1 MLLGEAEKLT
11 AAGAPH
17 CTRRRFLNVSTG
29 QCVQVEIPELR
40 DHGVLRSS
48 TEGLLLVVA
57 KGAGAGAVRLLN
69 PLTRQAAELPPITA
83 TGLDFTLAH
92 IGQVS
97 LNNAGLVD
105 DGRRVL
111 LYHYEREEGSI
122 LAFAKPGDERWVLVK
137 DTNDRLMPTVMVVD
151 TTAGG
156 EGAKLAVVARL
167 ATPIH
172 HMMNDT
178 VHLVEIAGKLMLV
191 HRKMRRVRDASGEY
205 DFKKTCKLY
214 RVNLAT
220 GKATPA
226 AARGRAIFV
235 GRRRALA
242 VPPQVFP
249 SLSTNTAYAARV
261 FDVPGSGRHICIY
274 HLRGGSTVTFSNC
287 YESGRLAHPWS
298 IADCLTAYV
307 SG

>member
-1 MLLGEAEKLT
+1 VQSCTPVLASH
-11 AAGAPH
+11 AAGA
-17 CTRRRFLNVSTG
+17 L
-29 QCVQVEIPELR
+29 
-40 DHGVLRSS
+40 
-48 TEGLLLVVA
+48 
-57 KGAGAGAVRLLN
+57 
-69 PLTRQAAELPPITA
+69 
-83 TGLDFTLAH
+83 
-92 IGQVS
+92 
-97 LNNAGLVD
+97 
-105 DGRRVL
+105 
-111 LYHYEREEGSI
+111 
-122 LAFAKPGDERWVLVK
+122 GDERWVLVK
-137 DTNDRLMPTVMVVD
+137 ATNDRLMPTVSFAGRFYGVTLDSVMVVD

-156 EGAKLAVVARL
+156 EGAKLAVFARL

-172 HMMNDT
+172 RMMNDT

-261 FDVPGSGRHICIY
+261 FDVPGSGRQICIY
-274 HLRGGSTVTFSNC
+274 HLRGGSAVTFSNC

-307 SG
+307 SGQTVAWWLIVLLHACICTLQLCSMAEP

>member
-1 MLLGEAEKLT
+1 M
-11 AAGAPH
+11 
-17 CTRRRFLNVSTG
+17 
-29 QCVQVEIPELR
+29 
-40 DHGVLRSS
+40 
-48 TEGLLLVVA
+48 
-57 KGAGAGAVRLLN
+57 
-69 PLTRQAAELPPITA
+69 
-83 TGLDFTLAH
+83 
-92 IGQVS
+92 
-97 LNNAGLVD
+97 
-105 DGRRVL
+105 
-111 LYHYEREEGSI
+111 
-122 LAFAKPGDERWVLVK
+122 LVK
-137 DTNDRLMPTVMVVD
+137 ATNDRLMPTVSFAGRFYGVTLDSVMVVD

-191 HRKMRRVRDASGEY
+191 HRKMRCVRGAGGEY
-205 DFKKTCKLY
+205 NDFKRTCKLY

-226 AARGRAIFV
+226 AARGRAILV

-249 SLSTNTAYAARV
+249 SLSTNTVYAARD
-261 FDVPGSGRHICIY
+261 FDVPGSGREICTY
-274 HLRGGSTVTFSNC
+274 HLRDGGTETFNC
-287 YESGRLAHPWS
+287 HESSLLPHPWS

-307 SG
+307 RG